1 MLSQQAIITIEAR
14 RAAAIRIESPLAT
27 IGQAISAA
35 FGELYAYLG
44 AQRISG
50 GPPFCLY
57 REFAPDR
64 VVCDAGTAV
73 EVAPPETD
81 RVKVIELPG
90 GRVARALHTG
100 PYEQIATSYAE
111 LNRWIEAQ
119 GERPGPTMW
128 EVYLTDPETEPDP
141 DRWQTEIYQ
150 LLA

>member
-1 MLSQQAIITIEAR
+1 MR
-14 RAAAIRIESPLAT
+14 
-27 IGQAISAA
+27 
-35 FGELYAYLG
+35 
-44 AQRISG
+44 AQRIAA
-50 GPPFCLY
+50 GPPFGLY
-57 REFAPDR
+57 REFDPDR

-73 EVAPPETD
+73 EVVPPETG

-100 PYEQIATSYAE
+100 PYEQLAISYAE
-111 LNRWIEAQ
+111 LSRWIEAQ